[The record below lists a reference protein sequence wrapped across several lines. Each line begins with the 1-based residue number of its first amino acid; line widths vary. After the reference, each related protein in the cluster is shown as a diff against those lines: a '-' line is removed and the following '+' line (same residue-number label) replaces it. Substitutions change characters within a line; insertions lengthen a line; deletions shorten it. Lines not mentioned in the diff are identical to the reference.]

1 MIKIFIIQFLLIVAS
16 LFGGCQ
22 DEGTG
27 WTPDMIPDEN
37 LPSDD
42 DDDDEQVYAPI
53 SLNAPLY
60 WSVYEYAWVAEQA
73 APARKCPRAAELSKP
88 ENPFSL
94 LERIAKR
101 DPFQCFSANIAIVS
115 RKGSAREVRS
125 AG

>member
-42 DDDDEQVYAPI
+42 DDDEQVYAPI

-73 APARKCPRAAELSKP
+73 
-88 ENPFSL
+88 
-94 LERIAKR
+94 
-101 DPFQCFSANIAIVS
+101 
-115 RKGSAREVRS
+115 GSNTNMPDLGCEY
-125 AG
+125 

>member
-1 MIKIFIIQFLLIVAS
+1 MIRIFIIQFLLIVAS

-37 LPSDD
+37 LPSED

-73 APARKCPRAAELSKP
+73 GSNTNMPYR
-88 ENPFSL
+88 
-94 LERIAKR
+94 RI
-101 DPFQCFSANIAIVS
+101 FCLMVTI
-115 RKGSAREVRS
+115 
-125 AG
+125 

>member
-60 WSVYEYAWVAEQA
+60 WSVYEYAWVA
-73 APARKCPRAAELSKP
+73 
-88 ENPFSL
+88 
-94 LERIAKR
+94 
-101 DPFQCFSANIAIVS
+101 
-115 RKGSAREVRS
+115 
-125 AG
+125 

>member
-42 DDDDEQVYAPI
+42 DDDEQVYAPI

-60 WSVYEYAWVAEQA
+60 WSVYEYA
-73 APARKCPRAAELSKP
+73 
-88 ENPFSL
+88 
-94 LERIAKR
+94 
-101 DPFQCFSANIAIVS
+101 
-115 RKGSAREVRS
+115 
-125 AG
+125 

>member
-42 DDDDEQVYAPI
+42 DDDEQVYAPI

-60 WSVYEYAWVAEQA
+60 WSVYEYAWVAEQVQ
-73 APARKCPRAAELSKP
+73 
-88 ENPFSL
+88 F
-94 LERIAKR
+94 
-101 DPFQCFSANIAIVS
+101 
-115 RKGSAREVRS
+115 
-125 AG
+125 

>member
-42 DDDDEQVYAPI
+42 DDDEQVYAPI

-60 WSVYEYAWVAEQA
+60 RSV
-73 APARKCPRAAELSKP
+73 
-88 ENPFSL
+88 
-94 LERIAKR
+94 
-101 DPFQCFSANIAIVS
+101 
-115 RKGSAREVRS
+115 
-125 AG
+125 

>member
-73 APARKCPRAAELSKP
+73 
-88 ENPFSL
+88 
-94 LERIAKR
+94 
-101 DPFQCFSANIAIVS
+101 
-115 RKGSAREVRS
+115 GSNTNMPDNR
-125 AG
+125 

>member
-1 MIKIFIIQFLLIVAS
+1 MKKIFIIQFLLIVAS

-37 LPSDD
+37 LPSED

-73 APARKCPRAAELSKP
+73 
-88 ENPFSL
+88 
-94 LERIAKR
+94 
-101 DPFQCFSANIAIVS
+101 
-115 RKGSAREVRS
+115 GY
-125 AG
+125 

>member
-42 DDDDEQVYAPI
+42 DDDEQLYAPI
-53 SLNAPLY
+53 SLNAP
-60 WSVYEYAWVAEQA
+60 
-73 APARKCPRAAELSKP
+73 
-88 ENPFSL
+88 
-94 LERIAKR
+94 
-101 DPFQCFSANIAIVS
+101 
-115 RKGSAREVRS
+115 
-125 AG
+125 

>member
-42 DDDDEQVYAPI
+42 DDDEQVYAPI

-60 WSVYEYAWVAEQA
+60 WSVYE
-73 APARKCPRAAELSKP
+73 
-88 ENPFSL
+88 
-94 LERIAKR
+94 
-101 DPFQCFSANIAIVS
+101 
-115 RKGSAREVRS
+115 
-125 AG
+125 

>member
-1 MIKIFIIQFLLIVAS
+1 MIKIFITQFLLLDAS

-60 WSVYEYAWVAEQA
+60 WSVYVPWAT
-73 APARKCPRAAELSKP
+73 APS
-88 ENPFSL
+88 
-94 LERIAKR
+94 
-101 DPFQCFSANIAIVS
+101 
-115 RKGSAREVRS
+115 
-125 AG
+125 

>member
-27 WTPDMIPDEN
+27 WTPDMIPNEN

-42 DDDDEQVYAPI
+42 DGDDEQVYGPI

-60 WSVYEYAWVAEQA
+60 WSV
-73 APARKCPRAAELSKP
+73 
-88 ENPFSL
+88 
-94 LERIAKR
+94 
-101 DPFQCFSANIAIVS
+101 
-115 RKGSAREVRS
+115 
-125 AG
+125 

>member
-42 DDDDEQVYAPI
+42 DDDDE
-53 SLNAPLY
+53 
-60 WSVYEYAWVAEQA
+60 
-73 APARKCPRAAELSKP
+73 
-88 ENPFSL
+88 
-94 LERIAKR
+94 
-101 DPFQCFSANIAIVS
+101 
-115 RKGSAREVRS
+115 
-125 AG
+125 

>member
-42 DDDDEQVYAPI
+42 DDDE
-53 SLNAPLY
+53 
-60 WSVYEYAWVAEQA
+60 
-73 APARKCPRAAELSKP
+73 
-88 ENPFSL
+88 
-94 LERIAKR
+94 
-101 DPFQCFSANIAIVS
+101 
-115 RKGSAREVRS
+115 
-125 AG
+125 

>member
-42 DDDDEQVYAPI
+42 DDDDEQVLCTYQFERSFI
-53 SLNAPLY
+53 
-60 WSVYEYAWVAEQA
+60 
-73 APARKCPRAAELSKP
+73 
-88 ENPFSL
+88 
-94 LERIAKR
+94 LECI
-101 DPFQCFSANIAIVS
+101 
-115 RKGSAREVRS
+115 
-125 AG
+125 